1 MIKQLLNNEDVVKR
15 LERLAKELE
24 VIKTKETDFSH
35 VIPMIIMSLE
45 LFRNTNTIFPINFF
59 NKTKS
64 INNGNEGNK

>member
-45 LFRNTNTIFPINFF
+45 LFRNTNTTFPINFF